1 MPLRFPNW
9 LTMPPLPQAM
19 LAMTTVFILV
29 HVLLYAFRVKEPRI
43 RSIFYTLPLI
53 APIVILLLF
62 VNTPLLGFEIFNIVP
77 EFVTLQTSFLL
88 VEEVFIPN
96 YGGIIVAVGLIF
108 SALTLVISYLV
119 GETIIR
125 KVQGVIDIIED
136 DEPTLYGLVV
146 KISKKMGMKTPQIGI
161 MDELRPNAFTISGVK
176 GPLVVF
182 SSGLLATLNKME
194 LEAVTAHE
202 LGHIRNRDFGLLI
215 AVSALKT
222 AFFYN
227 PLSFLTASIITRE
240 REYMAD
246 IAGSKIFQRTNLL
259 QKALVKIASAPSIP
273 NASLL
278 SNVTMGLFVYEKI
291 GPVKGL
297 FSTHPALDTR
307 LARIESKKANTNIE
321 VLKAV
326 AVASILLGSLLFF
339 GGYITHPEAI
349 IREVTLKFNLVHEP
363 PVKGLM
369 TQSFFPL
376 DASILARRPP
386 LFMKGSFV
394 EIVKSG

>member
-1 MPLRFPNW
+1 MPPPLPNW

-29 HVLLYAFRVKEPRI
+29 HILLYAFRVREPRI

-62 VNTPLLGFEIFNIVP
+62 ANTSLLGFKIFNITP
-77 EFVTLQTSFLL
+77 QFITFETPILL

-108 SALTLVISYLV
+108 AALTLVISYLV

-125 KVQGVIDIIED
+125 KVQGVIVITED
-136 DEPTLYGLVV
+136 DEPTLHGLVV
-146 KISKKMGMKTPQIGI
+146 KVSKKMGMKPPRVGI
-161 MDELRPNAFTISGVK
+161 MDDLRPNAFTIGGAK

-215 AVSALKT
+215 AISSLKA

-227 PLSFLTASIITRE
+227 PLSYLTASIITRE

-246 IAGSKIFQRTNLL
+246 MAGSKMYQRTNLL
-259 QKALVKIASAPSIP
+259 QKALAKIASAPLIP

-291 GPVKGL
+291 SPVRGL

-321 VLKAV
+321 VLKAI
-326 AVASILLGSLLFF
+326 AVASILIGSLLFS

-363 PVKGLM
+363 PVKELM
-369 TQSFFPL
+369 NRSFFPI
-376 DASILARRPP
+376 DASLLARQPP
-386 LFMKGSFV
+386 LFIQGSFI
-394 EIVKSG
+394 EIIKSG

>member
-1 MPLRFPNW
+1 MPPPFPNW

-19 LAMTTVFILV
+19 LAMTTVFVLV
-29 HVLLYAFRVKEPRI
+29 HILLYAFRVREPRT

-53 APIVILLLF
+53 APIVILILF
-62 VNTPLLGFEIFNIVP
+62 ANTPLLGFKIFNIAP
-77 EFVTLQTSFLL
+77 QFITLEASILL
-88 VEEVFIPN
+88 VEEAFIPN
-96 YGGIIVAVGLIF
+96 YGGIIITVGLIF
-108 SALTLVISYLV
+108 SALSLIISYLV

-125 KVQGVIDIIED
+125 RVQGVIDITED
-136 DEPTLYGLVV
+136 DEPTLHGLVAKV
-146 KISKKMGMKTPQIGI
+146 SKKMGMKPPRVGI
-161 MDELRPNAFTISGVK
+161 MDDLRPNAFTIGGVN

-215 AVSALKT
+215 AISALKT

-227 PLSFLTASIITRE
+227 PLSFLAVSMITRE

-246 IAGSKIFQRTNLL
+246 IAGSKMLQRTNLL
-259 QKALVKIASAPSIP
+259 QKALVKIASAPLIP

-278 SNVTMGLFVYEKI
+278 SNVTMGLFVYEKV
-291 GPVKGL
+291 GPVRGL

-307 LARIESKKANTNIE
+307 LARIESRGANTNIE
-321 VLKAV
+321 ILKAV

-349 IREVTLKFNLVHEP
+349 IREVVIKFNWINEP
-363 PVKGLM
+363 IAKELM
-369 TQSFFPL
+369 TQSFFPI
-376 DASILARRPP
+376 DASLLARRPP
-386 LFMKGSFV
+386 SFMKGSFV
-394 EIVKSG
+394 EIIKSG